1 MPGEYWTTEQI
12 HSLLRQVVIEQRP
25 LPQLHV
31 PGKSMAAINNQR
43 RRLKEAGALQDA
55 FLGRKLVPWTICELR
70 QLVKLTCEYGFSAAF
85 IAQLQLIPG
94 RSQYAISKMMGR
106 HGLGDP
112 AVKARAQTAQRLNQ
126 EQRRELER
134 FLRHEGR
141 FCSSAQVA
149 CQWGLAEQTVNAY
162 RRRLGVPLSWQ
173 EARASDE
180 HRRYEE
186 MHRRGFQER
195 LSKRWEEWRNRRE
208 QRLRALRARLE
219 GSPDAPARRLCES
232 CGEQWFATRDFF
244 HVAARQRS
252 NAKRFSMSRTC
263 RICRSAQR
271 RARRMSEYE
280 PRSYTIAA

>member
-1 MPGEYWTTEQI
+1 MPGEYWTQEQI
-12 HSLLRQVVIEQRP
+12 HSLLEQVVTERKP
-25 LPQLHV
+25 LSQIHV

-43 RRLKEAGALQDA
+43 RRLKEAGLLRDA
-55 FLGRKLVPWTICELR
+55 FPGHKIVPWTICELR
-70 QLVKLTCEYGFSAAF
+70 QLSKLTREYGFSAAF

-94 RSQYAISKMMGR
+94 RSEYAISKMMGR

-112 AVKARAQTAQRLNQ
+112 AVKARAQAARRLSQ
-126 EQRRELER
+126 EQRRELEH

-141 FCSSAQVA
+141 LCSSAQVTR
-149 CQWGLAEQTVNAY
+149 QWGLAEQTVNAY

-173 EARASDE
+173 QARASDE

-219 GSPDAPARRLCES
+219 GSPDAPATRFCES

-263 RICRSAQR
+263 RICRSGQR